1 MRFGKNCQYNCRVDV
16 ELHIFIEGFNP
27 GLILPMELKNRGL
40 KGTGKCKLKGNTIIS
55 LNPVSWK
62 HSCGITGRF

>member
-1 MRFGKNCQYNCRVDV
+1 V

-55 LNPVSWK
+55 LNPAPLKHSSAIFGGFSWK
-62 HSCGITGRF
+62 ISKKSE